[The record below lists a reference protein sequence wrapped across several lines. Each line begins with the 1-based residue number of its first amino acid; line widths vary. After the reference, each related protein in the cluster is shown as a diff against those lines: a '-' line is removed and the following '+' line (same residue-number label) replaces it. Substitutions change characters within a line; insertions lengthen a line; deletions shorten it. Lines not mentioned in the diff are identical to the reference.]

1 MNKGKIAGI
10 ILIVLCVLV
19 NLFGGAKMEALAP
32 SVIFCII
39 GLILIIKKPKKENI
53 IQKDYHNPYVD
64 VSLYDN
70 DSTLPLV
77 NYPNLFLHQGEWL
90 LYAVPASTFV
100 EIEQI
105 VGYAGE
111 SAGVSVNIAKGVSVR
126 TGSSKGRPIR
136 KNVAKFNN
144 GDFVITN
151 NRIIFIAQN
160 ESFEFSVNEVS
171 ATKIIAKNAFLIA
184 QGNKHKNI
192 CVDESQV
199 RYAVGLTNF
208 VIGKKQKA

>member
-10 ILIVLCVLV
+10 ILIILCVLV
-19 NLFGGAKMEALAP
+19 NLFEGARMEALAP

-39 GLILIIKKPKKENI
+39 GLILIIKKPKKEK

-70 DSTLPLV
+70 DGTLPLV

-90 LYAVPASTFV
+90 IYAVPASTFV

-105 VGYAGE
+105 VGYAGG
-111 SAGVSVNIAKGVSVR
+111 STVSVNVAKGVSVR
-126 TGSSKGRPIR
+126 TGSSKGKPIR
-136 KNVAKFNN
+136 RNVAKLNN
-144 GDFVITN
+144 GDFVVTN

-160 ESFEFSVNEVS
+160 ESFEFSANKIS

-208 VIGKKQKA
+208 VIGKEQKA